1 MSAEFTLAD
10 LYRRFSQIL
19 RDGTVHS
26 VQASPPRCRVTFGSD
41 PDTGKEHLTD
51 WLPWF
56 AHSDAERQDWS
67 MPAVGSAATVLSAG
81 GETTGG
87 IVFAGLI
94 TDDQTPA
101 GSTPTEHVTRYRD
114 GASVSY
120 DTASH
125 AMNVSLPSGGTVTV
139 TAPGGITL
147 DSDVTVTKTLK
158 VLKTIEAEGD
168 ISSEG
173 NIAAAGDISDQGD
186 SSSSMATIREVY
198 NDHTHNE
205 NGDGGGVTDSPN
217 QPLQV
222 STKKKKLTRK
232 RKK

>member
-10 LYRRFSQIL
+10 LYRRFSRMI

-41 PDTGKEHLTD
+41 PKTGKEHLTD
-51 WLPWF
+51 WLPWY

-67 MPAVGSAATVLSAG
+67 MPAVGAAATVLSAG

-101 GSTPTEHVTRYRD
+101 GSAPTEHVTRYSD
-114 GASVSY
+114 GAVVSY

-125 AMNVSLPSGGTVTV
+125 AMVVGLPDGGTVRV
-139 TAPGGITL
+139 VGPGGITL
-147 DSDVTVTKTLK
+147 DGPVRITKTLK
-158 VLKTIEAEGD
+158 VAETIEAEGN
-168 ISSEG
+168 ISSAG
-173 NIAAAGDISDQGD
+173 DIAAAGDISDQGNTA
-186 SSSSMATIREVY
+186 SSMAKIREVY
-198 NDHTHNE
+198 NSHSHNE
-205 NGDGGGVTDSPN
+205 TDDITEPPN
-217 QPLQV
+217 E
-222 STKKKKLTRK
+222 KL
-232 RKK
+232 